1 MTESLADI
9 LGRKDSQEPP
19 EIAAIKQYV
28 FDRYQAQVRVGIS
41 IQQIVVQVPGAAL
54 AATLRLN
61 LPALQTAAKTKH
73 RIIIRIG
80 G

>member
-19 EIAAIKQYV
+19 EIDAIKQFV
-28 FDRYQAQVRVGIS
+28 FDRFRSEVRVGINK
-41 IQQIVVQVPGAAL
+41 QQIIVQAPNAAL

-61 LPALQTAAKTKH
+61 LPALQKAAKTKT

-80 G
+80 